1 MSQFL
6 KVKTAEEVLSMVDS
20 LDPLPAEIVSLEKA
34 RGRAVAADIPA
45 PEHVPHFARAMMD
58 GFAVRAQDTFGAS
71 ENLPALLE
79 KAGEVLMGKPAETT
93 VTRGKAVG
101 VPTGGMLPEGADA
114 VVMVEY
120 TQPLDADTIEVTR
133 PVAPGE
139 NVLAAGDDIRRGA
152 RIFARGRRLR
162 PQDIG
167 VLAAVGITEIPVFR
181 RPRVA
186 LISTG
191 DEIMPVDTH
200 PIPAGRVRD
209 INSFALAAEIE
220 NAGAEIG
227 MRATIGDSLED
238 LVAACM
244 GALADHDMIVL
255 SGGSSVGARDYTI
268 KTLESL
274 PDSRL
279 MVHGV
284 AIRPGKPVILGF
296 SGEKIFWGLPGQPV
310 SALITCRVFVGPS
323 LARLQGGSIS
333 EAAGA
338 RGYRAVLSRRLPSVH
353 GRTDFFPVIVSR
365 EEDGTYTADPVFG
378 KSGAIS
384 ILARADGY
392 VIVPTHVEG
401 YDRGIEVSVYPF
413 S

>member
-6 KVKTAEEVLSMVDS
+6 KVKTAEDVLLMVDQ
-20 LDPLPAEIVSLEKA
+20 LNPLPAEVIVLEKA
-34 RGRAVAADIPA
+34 CGRFIALDILA
-45 PEHVPHFARAMMD
+45 PEPVPHFARATMD
-58 GFAVRAQDTFGAS
+58 GFAVRAGDTFGAS
-71 ENLPALLE
+71 ESLPALLE
-79 KAGEVLMGKPAETT
+79 KAGEVLMGRSADTPVA
-93 VTRGKAVG
+93 RGRAVG
-101 VPTGGMLPEGADA
+101 VPTGGMLPCGADA

-120 TQPLDADTIEVTR
+120 TQPLDASTIEVTR

-139 NVLAAGDDIRRGA
+139 NVLQVGEDIRDGA
-152 RIFARGRRLR
+152 RMFARGWRLR
-162 PQDIG
+162 AQDIG
-167 VLAAVGITEIPVFR
+167 VLAAVGITEISVFR

-191 DEIMPVDTH
+191 DEIVPVNTH
-200 PIPAGRVRD
+200 PLPAGRVRD

-220 NAGAEIG
+220 NSGAEIG
-227 MRATIGDSLED
+227 MRKTIQDRLED
-238 LVAACM
+238 LVSACQE
-244 GALADHDMIVL
+244 ALTDHDMIVL

-268 KTLESL
+268 RTLERL

-279 MVHGV
+279 LVHGV

-310 SALITCRVFVGPS
+310 SALITFRVFVAPS
-323 LARLQGGSIS
+323 LAKLQGGNPS
-333 EAAGA
+333 GA
-338 RGYRAVLSRRLPSVH
+338 TGQRSFRAVLTRRLPSVH

-365 EEDGTYTADPVFG
+365 EADGTYRADPVFG

-401 YDRGIEVSVYPF
+401 YDRGTEVSVYSF